1 MLPVFEKKL
10 QRKTKLPVNFLI
22 IYMVEQLIKLFL
34 KRWKTYLSTKCILLY
49 TYFQKGER
57 KREK

>member
-1 MLPVFEKKL
+1 MLHVFEKKL

-34 KRWKTYLSTKCILLY
+34 KRWKTDLST
-49 TYFQKGER
+49 
-57 KREK
+57 